1 MELFKTTYD
10 YSVSFKIQYILL
22 IYYRPL
28 TKLRKGN
35 VFTPVCQSFCSGG
48 GCLPQCMLG
57 CTTPPG
63 QSPPGQTP
71 PWAYHPLGR
80 HPILFKFKLPARAFG
95 LESLFTVGLGGVD
108 LPFLFLSSLV
118 AGLRFMFSSGA
129 VTE

>member
-10 YSVSFKIQYILL
+10 YSVSLKIQYILL
-22 IYYRPL
+22 IYYRPQ

-35 VFTPVCQSFCSGG
+35 VFTPVCQSFCSRGG
-48 GCLPQCMLG
+48 VCLSACWDAP
-57 CTTPPG
+57 PPG

-71 PWAYHPLGR
+71 PWAYYLLGR
-80 HPILFKFKLPARAFG
+80 HPTLLKFKLPARAFG
-95 LESLFTVGLGGVD
+95 FESLFTVGLGGVD

-129 VTE
+129 VME